1 MKKIIP
7 HVSIILSGMFL
18 TFLVISLF
26 NSNMDFIGS
35 PHGRLLLLLLC
46 ICSLLTSIFYIRQQL
61 KAARRHYGRMKEKVI
76 KQSPPV

>member
-1 MKKIIP
+1 MKKIVP
-7 HVSIILSGMFL
+7 HVSIILSGMFV

-26 NSNMDFIGS
+26 NNNMDFIGS

-46 ICSLLTSIFYIRQQL
+46 ISSVLTSTFYIRQQL
-61 KAARRHYGRMKEKVI
+61 KAARRHYERMKERMT